1 MKISHSAAYALE
13 HIIRRA
19 YNGCDRGGVVGLAE
33 ADFLEDSPLSAA
45 VAVLAPLSL
54 KYSDEQLMDVSD
66 FWATYRFELSH
77 DKFDAELIQRKLKLL
92 FAGDLCGVIA
102 GEIPVV
108 AKKGV
113 AGAVIARIFN
123 S

>member
-54 KYSDEQLMDVSD
+54 KYSDEQLRDVSD

-77 DKFDAELIQRKLKLL
+77 DKFDAELIQQYIE
-92 FAGDLCGVIA
+92 DLRNLVH
-102 GEIPVV
+102 
-108 AKKGV
+108 KYY
-113 AGAVIARIFN
+113 